1 MSAATG
7 LLLEVLREPERART
21 LDAHAWDLVLRQ
33 ALAAN
38 LLAALAW
45 WLEPLG
51 AEALPPAS
59 RKSVPAAAAAKERR
73 DLCMGLVS
81 FLTVGI
87 VLNGATPFACIA
99 NQKKPAFATRV
110 KRFLFTGKDLA
121 VG

>member
-51 AEALPPAS
+51 AEALL
-59 RKSVPAAAAAKERR
+59 PAASA
-73 DLCMGLVS
+73 G
-81 FLTVGI
+81 
-87 VLNGATPFACIA
+87 
-99 NQKKPAFATRV
+99 
-110 KRFLFTGKDLA
+110 
-121 VG
+121 